1 MRPLHQTGRC
11 GSSSRGTLR
20 VVLVAFGITVL
31 ASFADGFL
39 PVGRLPVDPVPN
51 YRQQKCRDPSR
62 TSALSR
68 GRQLPFA
75 GPWPNVPRA
84 SRFHIHLASAS
95 SAANGESQGSD
106 GATASGT
113 AAAHWGQLS
122 AETRRALEAKGI
134 EAFTPVQEASFAPIR
149 GGRDVVARSATGT
162 GKTLA
167 FLVPLIEAMLAGGTP
182 AANEGAPLCMILA
195 PTRELAQQVHREA
208 RAIAGEAAQY
218 GSPRGR
224 DGNGAS
230 AEGAR
235 SGACTSPWEPPA
247 ARSLRRQPHRTPPPR
262 APHPASAPPTPP
274 HPAAPCAPSRCRAAH
289 RAARRCR
296 RTCSAGGSSRCG
308 ARRTSCSTRP
318 TRSSTRAFPTRPARP
333 PAFPTLGPNLS
344 ALLRSARSPNRTA
357 LTSLP
362 ATRQI
367 DNIVAA
373 TPEVRSRRRGARGPA
388 RSAQRAARSAQRAA
402 VS

>member
-208 RAIAGEAAQY
+208 RAIAGKRLSTALLAGGTAMEPQQKALAA
-218 GSPRGR
+218 GVHIAVGTPGR
-224 DGNGAS
+224 
-230 AEGAR
+230 
-235 SGACTSPWEPPA
+235 TV
-247 ARSLRRQPHRTPPPR
+247 
-262 APHPASAPPTPP
+262 APPPTPP
-274 HPAAPCAPSRCRAAH
+274 HPAAPCAPSRFRAANPTAPRRPVRPIPLPRRPPRRAALQADLLRGRQLSLRRAAH
-289 RAARRCR
+289 LVLDEADALLD
-296 RTCSAGGSSRCG
+296 AGFSNE
-308 ARRTSCSTRP
+308 
-318 TRSSTRAFPTRPARP
+318 ARP
-333 PAFPTLGPNLS
+333 PARLPDPGPKSLS
-344 ALLRSARSPNRTA
+344 
-357 LTSLP
+357 P
-362 ATRQI
+362 AAIRPQPKPYRAHIAPRHAPDRQH
-367 DNIVAA
+367 
-373 TPEVRSRRRGARGPA
+373 RRGHAGGALAAPRRARPCP
-388 RSAQRAARSAQRAA
+388 QRAARSAQRAA